1 MMLFG
6 IGIGVLVGGGLLTL
20 VLKKSAGINKLGMAS
35 VVAGDAFVLAAAVE
49 GIAGRYAGEVY
60 QFFLPLPVGAVL
72 FSLSPLSSFFLLII
86 AVVTGLAAVYA
97 PKYLAHYGEMPWRF
111 KAHWLLYNLLAASMM
126 LVVTAQN
133 AVFFMLAWEGMSLS
147 SFFLVLFQNERTKV
161 RRAGWIYLVFTH
173 VGAACLLVMFALLAQ
188 VSGSFDFDAMRAA
201 AAGFSPGLKAA
212 IFVLALV
219 GFGMKAG
226 FFPMYVWLPEAH
238 PAAPSHV
245 SAVMSGVM
253 IKTAIYGI
261 VLTLGLLGGGQGTEL
276 WMGWTLVVLGLVS
289 GIFGIAFAAVQQ
301 NAKRLL
307 AYSSVENIGI
317 IATGLG
323 VWFIGMASSNEV
335 LARLG
340 LMAALLHTVNH
351 ALFKSLLFMG
361 AGALQLAT
369 ETLDLDRMGGLLK
382 KMPRSGLAIIA
393 GAVAISGLPPFN
405 GFVGEFLLYSSV
417 FAQGFGSSLVRAVY
431 VIAILGGLSIIGAL
445 AVFTFTKLVGTSL
458 LGEPRTDH
466 AAHAHEVPASM
477 YVPMLV
483 LAGLCLFIGLFPLP
497 VMSAL
502 KLVLADSGLADVG
515 EFAAA
520 VVPSPA
526 AMQWIAF
533 ALIGL
538 IGVLA
543 LVRSRVL
550 SLHKV
555 ENTSRHKVG
564 STTWDCGYHNP
575 TPRMQYTASS
585 FAQPLASFAQ
595 PLYSPHSDGSIGPDL
610 FPAPVT
616 RKISFPDLILD
627 RAIKPMY
634 SWISRA
640 FETFSIIQ
648 HGNTHWYV
656 LYIVIA
662 LLAVLFWSFV
672 I

>member
-6 IGIGVLVGGGLLTL
+6 LGIGVLACGGVLTL
-20 VLKKSAGINKLGMAS
+20 VLKKSAAINKFGMAS
-35 VVAGDAFVLAAAVE
+35 VIAGNAFVLAAAVE

-60 QFFLPLPVGAVL
+60 QFFLPLPMGAVL
-72 FSLSPLSSFFLLII
+72 FSLSPLSSFFLLVIG
-86 AVVTGLAAVYA
+86 AVTGLAAVYA
-97 PKYLAHYGEMPWRF
+97 PKYLAHYGELPQRF
-111 KAHWLLYNLLAASMM
+111 KAHWLLYNLLTASMM

-147 SFFLVLFQNERTKV
+147 SFFLVLFQNDKAEV
-161 RRAGWIYLVFTH
+161 RRAGWIYFVFTH
-173 VGAACLLVMFALLAQ
+173 IGAACLLVMFALLAQ
-188 VSGSFDFDAMRAA
+188 ASGSFDFDAMRAA
-201 AAGFSPGLKAA
+201 AAGFQPGLKAA

-261 VLTLGLLGGGQGTEL
+261 VLTIGLLGGAPATEL

-317 IATGLG
+317 IAIGLG
-323 VWFIGMASSNEV
+323 VWFMGMASGNES
-335 LARLG
+335 LAALG
-340 LMAALLHTVNH
+340 LMAAFLHTVNH
-351 ALFKSLLFMG
+351 ALFKSLLFLG

-393 GAVAISGLPPFN
+393 GATAISGLPPFN

-417 FAQGFGSSLVRAVY
+417 LAQGFGSSLVRAVY
-431 VIAILGGLSIIGAL
+431 IIAILGGLSIIGAL
-445 AVFTFTKLVGTSL
+445 AVFTFAKLAGISL
-458 LGEPRTDH
+458 LGEPRSDH
-466 AAHAHEVPASM
+466 AVHAHEVSASM

-497 VMSAL
+497 VISAL
-502 KLVLADSGLADVG
+502 KLVLADSGLVAVDQLPSG
-515 EFAAA
+515 IISSLAAI
-520 VVPSPA
+520 
-526 AMQWIAF
+526 QWVAF

-543 LVRSRVL
+543 LVRNWVL

-555 ENTSRHKVG
+555 ENTNRNKVG
-564 STTWDCGYHNP
+564 STTWDCSYHNP

-585 FAQPLASFAQ
+585 FAQPLASFVQ
-595 PLYSPHSDGSIGPDL
+595 PLYAPHSDGSIGPDL
-610 FPAPVT
+610 FPAPVA

-627 RAIKPMY
+627 RVIKPVY
-634 SWISRA
+634 GWISRA